1 MLTPL
6 AVREAVSLEGVRARA
21 VQVYW
26 FLRARARQWPAQS
39 PVAPKKAR
47 VLGWDIVVDGLLR
60 DSSDD
65 GVRSMIVLLGGV
77 VKLGIVLANVR
88 DIRLSGLLLLSG
100 MRNNVILIPWMLTK
114 ISPLRRAT
122 AKHVGGETGQHGSFI
137 ARVE

>member
-1 MLTPL
+1 MMVRWRDCSSVLTPL

-47 VLGWDIVVDGLLR
+47 VLGWDIIVDGLLR

-77 VKLGIVLANVR
+77 VQTRYSTGKCKRYKTVWSAAVVR
-88 DIRLSGLLLLSG
+88 YE
-100 MRNNVILIPWMLTK
+100 K
-114 ISPLRRAT
+114 
-122 AKHVGGETGQHGSFI
+122 
-137 ARVE
+137 